1 MRVVNFINQ
10 LQRTAISTSQIGG
23 LVGPRNRVDN
33 LKIEITVT
41 ARNWALDCP
50 AHCTAT
56 TDWPIPA
63 PQQKHEG
70 HFKIQWYWSSINT
83 LCFTRVMINIRH
95 VNQTGSLLLYDLKAI
110 TNFISYPEETGSR
123 LLWNTGN
130 EIPQRAVSLPRTK
143 VHDLFTKHHHHHH
156 HHYHHPSWV
165 TPWYTWF
172 TKHVTLIQLPH
183 SNPSF
188 LNSITI
194 LSSNLHPY
202 LYILVFMNHPFVWIS
217 HFVHM
222 CICPTCLT
230 ILGLTVS
237 GFLSDTDQHL
247 WKSHSSLILLEAL
260 TLPIKK
266 TISLYWPC
274 YFSFFE

>member
-130 EIPQRAVSLPRTK
+130 EIPQRAVSLPRTWQSSRMK
-143 VHDLFTKHHHHHH
+143 LLSWHQKFMIYLQIIIIIIHHELRLD
-156 HHYHHPSWV
+156 
-165 TPWYTWF
+165 TP
-172 TKHVTLIQLPH
+172 
-183 SNPSF
+183 
-188 LNSITI
+188 
-194 LSSNLHPY
+194 LSQS
-202 LYILVFMNHPFVWIS
+202 M
-217 HFVHM
+217 
-222 CICPTCLT
+222 
-230 ILGLTVS
+230 
-237 GFLSDTDQHL
+237 
-247 WKSHSSLILLEAL
+247 SL
-260 TLPIKK
+260 
-266 TISLYWPC
+266 
-274 YFSFFE
+274 